1 MIATMSATTHIRMSP
16 TPGRPF
22 SLASNS
28 AGAPLPLIPRRSAI
42 RSNSTPASAQGSP
55 PNATPIKVV
64 VEGPS
69 PSKEYPKNS
78 FNTNFP
84 TASTA
89 ASGITPPVR
98 RRVVPSRS
106 VPTLCPPEHSTPTPA
121 VSLANV
127 NNHPPLPDTGDDATP
142 RASTSKPL
150 TYQPGVSL
158 RLNLDSLKNRS
169 LSESRIDGLSGE
181 DSFEIPPAVEAQ
193 LIRKKSGQLVKSS
206 LKRSKS
212 SDRASLS
219 VMMFAGPSKSEPT
232 TPKAVHFD
240 AKLEHVKLFLAQ
252 QKPLAVSRDGSPTDD
267 TSGTES
273 DFPSFIFGSADER
286 NARRNLTMKVTN
298 MPIIINTVH
307 DVALEELKLSSDMTS
322 IEGRVRLKNIA
333 YHKQLGVR
341 FTFDAWQTTSE
352 VFGKYSEP
360 INKNFDRFTFSIR
373 LNDLL
378 ARIDGKTLLLALRY
392 TVDGQEIWDNN
403 SCQNYQ
409 AIFSTKRQPKNRP
422 DDSSSASDAADL
434 KVRLEKVVRGREAGP
449 ATPTPRVSRQPGS
462 RSNSSSSSSDS
473 DKPLE
478 FKTNGSLASRYD
490 LGSSLRAPWKSPVPA
505 YTPPPQHSR
514 TRSHPST
521 SPSQTSIP
529 WPSKIVTT
537 PTTQYN
543 KSKAELGSPR
553 DLSNDD
559 HFRLVGTRLHTSPE
573 SENIPFPVMKPPVA
587 KEQRASR
594 NHQRGGY
601 FDVGANFETGVRKT
615 PPGSPKSTA
624 VDSVSGLASPRS
636 ISFPPSDGSL
646 LPRPLFSTP
655 TALDLTPR
663 QGLFALE
670 TGGDSESSTP
680 TFIPSSESSRSST
693 PSPTDFAFTS
703 LVDGFVDQLPPAN
716 APVDY
721 RQLIDKFCFY
731 TGTDTL
737 PLRPSSASSVDD
749 FFSSQSPRLQGS
761 AHKFSS
767 PPLTARSNS
776 DDMIV
781 CRSGSATPVDRRTS
795 PLGSR
800 SPTPIA
806 A

>member
-1 MIATMSATTHIRMSP
+1 MSP

-22 SLASNS
+22 PLASNS
-28 AGAPLPLIPRRSAI
+28 AGAPLPLIPRRSVI

-55 PNATPIKVV
+55 PNATSVKVV

-69 PSKEYPKNS
+69 PSKESSQGS
-78 FNTNFP
+78 FDANFP
-84 TASTA
+84 PTSISTNA
-89 ASGITPPVR
+89 NSTTPPVK
-98 RRVVPSRS
+98 RRVISSRT
-106 VPTLCPPEHSTPTPA
+106 VPTVCPPEHSTPTPA
-121 VSLANV
+121 VANA
-127 NNHPPLPDTGDDATP
+127 NNHPPLLDADDDATP

-158 RLNLDSLKNRS
+158 RLNLDPLKNRS
-169 LSESRIDGLSGE
+169 ISESRIDGFSGD

-286 NARRNLTMKVTN
+286 NARRNLMMKVTN
-298 MPIIINTVH
+298 MPILINTVH

-333 YHKQLGVR
+333 YHKQLAVR

-409 AIFSTKRQPKNRP
+409 AIFSTNRQRQLKGRHEH
-422 DDSSSASDAADL
+422 SSSASDAADL

-449 ATPTPRVSRQPGS
+449 ATPTPQVSRQPGS
-462 RSNSSSSSSDS
+462 RSNSSSSSSSDS

-490 LGSSLRAPWKSPVPA
+490 LGSSLRAPWKVPVL
-505 YTPPPQHSR
+505 TPLHHSR
-514 TRSHPST
+514 TRSHPSS
-521 SPSQTSIP
+521 SPTHANIP

-559 HFRLVGTRLHTSPE
+559 HFCLVGTRLHTSPE
-573 SENIPFPVMKPPVA
+573 SENIPFPVMKPPA
-587 KEQRASR
+587 PKEQRASR

-601 FDVGANFETGVRKT
+601 FDVGASFETGVRKT

-624 VDSVSGLASPRS
+624 ADSVSAVASPRS

-646 LPRPLFSTP
+646 IPRPLFPTP

-663 QGLFALE
+663 QGLFSLGA
-670 TGGDSESSTP
+670 GGDSEDSTP
-680 TFIPSSESSRSST
+680 TFVPSSESSRSST

-703 LVDGFVDQLPPAN
+703 LVDGFVDQLPPAD

-737 PLRPSSASSVDD
+737 PFRPSSASSVDD

-761 AHKFSS
+761 VHKFSS

-781 CRSGSATPVDRRTS
+781 CRSGSATPVDRKTS